1 MGPWSGIS
9 INFATVPHFLLRHA
23 VLIVI
28 PALLVLIGSSFILER
43 PLNATPA
50 RPTDIGPNARHYISM
65 TEGNLSSVPSTL
77 KPRVLVPFLARLLPF
92 SAIDSLRI
100 VSYLSLFVF
109 YFFVLLT
116 CTKLGLNTYA
126 SVGGL
131 LTVFT
136 SGVHLYSYTNPFLT
150 DAFALM
156 ALSLM
161 IFSLINRYFLVFAI
175 SAILAILAWEITIW
189 LVPAWFLAGD
199 RLKGAILLVAA
210 VLVFF
215 MPRWVFPSDSSL
227 IDTITSQFHA
237 GLWHNPSY
245 FAKTIIVSWGF
256 LWVLAPIG
264 VWLMP
269 KDKFGSVASAF
280 GILLFG
286 AFLYSAIATDT
297 FRYFHI
303 LAPVFA
309 ISCAQLYVGL
319 FKNKAHIFG
328 VSILAALVI
337 ANAFD
342 SVPNILF
349 SEGSWVLGS
358 ETPTLLLTILG
369 VIYGLGAALVLR
381 EVLFQELRE
390 KLPQIRIWSRSP
402 AG

>member
-1 MGPWSGIS
+1 M
-9 INFATVPHFLLRHA
+9 
-23 VLIVI
+23 
-28 PALLVLIGSSFILER
+28 
-43 PLNATPA
+43 
-50 RPTDIGPNARHYISM
+50 
-65 TEGNLSSVPSTL
+65 
-77 KPRVLVPFLARLLPF
+77 
-92 SAIDSLRI
+92 
-100 VSYLSLFVF
+100 
-109 YFFVLLT
+109 LLT
-116 CTKLGLNTYA
+116 CIKLGLNTYA

-136 SGVHLYSYTNPFLT
+136 SGVHLYGYTNPFLT

-175 SAILAILAWEITIW
+175 AAILGILAWELTIW
-189 LVPAWFLAGD
+189 LVPAWFLARD
-199 RLKGAILLVAA
+199 RLKGAILLVGA

-215 MPRWVFPSDSSL
+215 IPRWVFPSDLSL
-227 IDTITSQFHA
+227 IDILTSQFNA

-245 FAKTIIVSWGF
+245 FAITIVVSWGF

-309 ISCAQLYVGL
+309 ISCAQLYVWL
-319 FKNKAHIFG
+319 FKKKAHIFG

-349 SEGSWVLGS
+349 SEGSWMLRS
-358 ETPTLLLTILG
+358 RTPTQLLLIFG
-369 VIYGLGAALVLR
+369 VVYGLGSVFVLR
-381 EVLFQELRE
+381 EVLFQELRDR
-390 KLPQIRIWSRSP
+390 LLQIRIWSRSP
-402 AG
+402 AS